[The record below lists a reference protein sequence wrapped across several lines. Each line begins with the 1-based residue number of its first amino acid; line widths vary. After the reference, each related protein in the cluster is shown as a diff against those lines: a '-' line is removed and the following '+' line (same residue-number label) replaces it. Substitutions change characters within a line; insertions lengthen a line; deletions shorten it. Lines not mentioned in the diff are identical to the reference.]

1 MTTYTYSPLFNFYRP
16 GGINDSDQILAS
28 TNFLTANVI
37 QINNDGSATVGAA
50 LPNEGF
56 FTFGTNINDLG
67 RAVGYTDASFHAPYS
82 SFLKNPDGS
91 YTILND
97 QATSAPTPPPT
108 TTPPKT

>member
-1 MTTYTYSPLFNFYRP
+1 
-16 GGINDSDQILAS
+16 
-28 TNFLTANVI
+28 
-37 QINNDGSATVGAA
+37 
-50 LPNEGF
+50 
-56 FTFGTNINDLG
+56 LG